1 MITLDE
7 HERQALDQFVSSLEH
22 ERFESR
28 PAVDRPHLSRGTEG
42 QIVVPVAVP
51 SDKPDL
57 HMAMLM
63 ARKADQLYK
72 QTGCRFVL
80 AQKPAQDPKHGA
92 YIWAD
97 GGWRSLP

>member
-1 MITLDE
+1 MTTLDE
-7 HERQALDQFVSSLEH
+7 HERQALDQFVSALEH
-22 ERFESR
+22 EQFESR
-28 PAVDRPHLSRGTEG
+28 PTVDRSHLSRGTDG

-63 ARKADQLYK
+63 ARKADQIYK

-80 AQKPAQDPKHGA
+80 AQKPARDPKGHAYVWAEGA
-92 YIWAD
+92 WQN
-97 GGWRSLP
+97 LP

>member
-1 MITLDE
+1 MTTLDE
-7 HERQALDQFVSSLEH
+7 HERQALDQFVTALEH
-22 ERFESR
+22 EQFESR
-28 PAVDRPHLSRGTEG
+28 PTLDRSHLSRGTEG

-57 HMAMLM
+57 HLAMLM

-80 AQKPAQDPKHGA
+80 AQKPARDPKSHA
-92 YIWAD
+92 YVWAE
-97 GGWRSLP
+97 GVWRTFP